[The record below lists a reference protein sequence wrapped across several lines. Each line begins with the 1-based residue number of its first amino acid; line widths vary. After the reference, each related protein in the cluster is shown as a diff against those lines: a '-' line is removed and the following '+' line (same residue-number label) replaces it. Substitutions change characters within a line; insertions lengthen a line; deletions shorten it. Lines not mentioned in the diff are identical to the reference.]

1 MKYKF
6 ELQKGSNHVVCP
18 NCGKKTFKP
27 FVESGTNNVVDA
39 FRFGRCERI
48 NNCQYFLYPKTDSE
62 WTPPPLKYI
71 AKPPTD
77 FIPFEIVERSFSN
90 FNNNPFYLWLCKIF
104 DAETA
109 FNLQKKYNIGTARN
123 FGTIF
128 WQKDKDSK
136 FRTGKVF
143 YYQNNGK
150 RDKERAS
157 WYVHNRVKENF
168 QLNQVFFGEH
178 LIDENKPVALCE
190 SEKTAICMSVFEPKY
205 TWVASGGAMM
215 LNNERLI
222 RLNRIDKVYPDQ
234 GEQQNWTERTKTFN
248 RKVDTSVE
256 RAFKNGELEK
266 GADIL
271 DLILKNKG
279 IYE

>member
-1 MKYKF
+1 
-6 ELQKGSNHVVCP
+6 
-18 NCGKKTFKP
+18 
-27 FVESGTNNVVDA
+27 
-39 FRFGRCERI
+39 
-48 NNCQYFLYPKTDSE
+48 
-62 WTPPPLKYI
+62 
-71 AKPPTD
+71 
-77 FIPFEIVERSFSN
+77 
-90 FNNNPFYLWLCKIF
+90 
-104 DAETA
+104 
-109 FNLQKKYNIGTARN
+109 
-123 FGTIF
+123 
-128 WQKDKDSK
+128 
-136 FRTGKVF
+136 
-143 YYQNNGK
+143 
-150 RDKERAS
+150 
-157 WYVHNRVKENF
+157 
-168 QLNQVFFGEH
+168 
-178 LIDENKPVALCE
+178 
-190 SEKTAICMSVFEPKY
+190 MSVFEPKY